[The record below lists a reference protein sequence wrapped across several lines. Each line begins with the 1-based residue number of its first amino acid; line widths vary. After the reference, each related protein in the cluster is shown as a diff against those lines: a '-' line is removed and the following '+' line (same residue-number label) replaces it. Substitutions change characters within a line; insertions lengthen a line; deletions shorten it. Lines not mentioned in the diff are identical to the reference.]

1 MKILSLSVM
10 LFALLFQTSTLA
22 AQEIT
27 VLKRGERDNPWVPNS
42 AITQHAAYAGYLA
55 AGFGYEWRDTW
66 AVDLLYGYTPEE
78 FAGEAVH
85 SWTLKSLAYIGAVGS
100 RDVVRVR
107 PYVGLS
113 INYSPDSELFLQVPS
128 QYPAGYY
135 PASAVR
141 PALIGGLEVRV
152 QSQLAI
158 GFEFAV
164 LDSELAYATDSKN
177 FDPEYMGSSGLSV
190 RWLL

>member
-1 MKILSLSVM
+1 MRALTHGIL
-10 LFALLFQTSTLA
+10 ALLLPASTLS

-27 VLKRGERDNPWVPNS
+27 IFKRGERENPWVPNS

-66 AVDLLYGYTPEE
+66 ALDLLYGYTPQEL
-78 FAGEAVH
+78 AGEAVH
-85 SWTLKSLAYIGAVGS
+85 SWTLKSVAYVASIGS
-100 RDVVRVR
+100 RDTVRLR
-107 PYVGLS
+107 PYMGLS
-113 INYSPDSELFLQVPS
+113 VNYSPDSELFLRVP
-128 QYPAGYY
+128 QHYPPGYY
-135 PASAVR
+135 PASAIR
-141 PALIGGLEVRV
+141 PAVIGGLEFRV
-152 QSQLAI
+152 QNQLAV

-164 LDSELAYATDSKN
+164 LDSELAYLRDART

>member
-1 MKILSLSVM
+1 MRFLRLT
-10 LFALLFQTSTLA
+10 LLALLFQTGTLA

-27 VLKRGERDNPWVPNS
+27 VFKRGESEIPWLPNS

-66 AVDLLYGYTPEE
+66 ALDLLYGYTPEE
-78 FAGEAVH
+78 IAGEAVH
-85 SWTLKSLAYIGAVGS
+85 SWTLKSLAYLGSLGS
-100 RDVVRVR
+100 RDVLRVR
-107 PYVGLS
+107 PYAGLS
-113 INYSPDSELFLQVPS
+113 VNYSPDSELFLQNPS
-128 QYPAGYY
+128 QYPDGYY
-135 PASAVR
+135 PASAIR
-141 PALIGGLEVRV
+141 PALVGGVEIRV
-152 QSQLAI
+152 QDQLAI

-164 LDSELAYATDSKN
+164 LDSELAYFTDSKT

>member
-1 MKILSLSVM
+1 VKTLSSLLLALSVPAS
-10 LFALLFQTSTLA
+10 LN

-27 VLKRGERDNPWVPNS
+27 VFKRGAGENPWIPNS

-66 AVDLLYGYTPEE
+66 ALDLLYGYTPPELV
-78 FAGEAVH
+78 GEAVH
-85 SWTLKSLAYIGAVGS
+85 SWTLKSLAYLFSVGS
-100 RDVVRVR
+100 RDALRFR

-113 INYSPDSELFLQVPS
+113 VNYSPDSELYVVTPDL
-128 QYPAGYY
+128 YPPGYY
-135 PASAVR
+135 PATAFR
-141 PALIGGLEVRV
+141 PAVIGGIEFRV
-152 QSQLAI
+152 QSQLALA
-158 GFEFAV
+158 FEFAV
-164 LDSELAYATDSKN
+164 LDSELAYLKDSHN

>member
-1 MKILSLSVM
+1 MKVYSSL
-10 LFALLFQTSTLA
+10 LLALLLPASVLK

-27 VLKRGERDNPWVPNS
+27 VFKRGESESLWVPNS

-66 AVDLLYGYTPEE
+66 ALDLLYGYTPPEL
-78 FAGEAVH
+78 AGEAVH
-85 SWTLKSLAYIGAVGS
+85 SWTLKSLAYMGAIGS
-100 RDVVRVR
+100 RDLVRLR
-107 PYVGLS
+107 PYLGLS
-113 INYSPDSELFLQVPS
+113 VNYSPDSELFLQVPDH
-128 QYPAGYY
+128 YPPGYY

-141 PALIGGLEVRV
+141 PALVGGLEFRV
-152 QSQLAI
+152 QSQLALA
-158 GFEFAV
+158 FEFAV
-164 LDSELAYATDSKN
+164 LDSELAYSTDSKT